1 MDKTPDS
8 EPSEDFTDSP
18 EKIKTPFSA
27 PNFAL
32 GSVLL
37 VACFLLGNEL
47 KLRLGL
53 ILPGNIL
60 GLFILLA
67 LLALGIVPMRWV
79 EAPAL
84 WLLWLLPLLFMPI
97 FTYALRDGH
106 FWLTRGPALFVAIFA
121 ATILLWTIVGHVAQ
135 ALLRRGNRGPQ

>member
-1 MDKTPDS
+1 MDKKPDL

-18 EKIKTPFSA
+18 EEIKTPFSIS
-27 PNFAL
+27 NFAL

-37 VACFLLGNEL
+37 IACFLLGNEI
-47 KLRLGL
+47 KSRLGL

-67 LLALGIVPMRWV
+67 LLGLGVVPVRWV

-84 WLLWLLPLLFMPI
+84 WLLWLLPLLFVPI

-106 FWLTRGPALFVAIFA
+106 FWLTRGPALFAAIFV
-121 ATILLWTIVGHVAQ
+121 ATILLWTTVGHLAQ
-135 ALLRRGNRGPQ
+135 ALLRRGNQTSR